1 MSRIAVFRSLAVAL
15 GTVSMVAACGGGGSN
30 NNNSQNLASDQTVSF
45 PMVDD
50 VGDLDPAHMSAAVDI
65 DIFRNTYSGLYK
77 FDDQL
82 NQVPDIATAKP
93 DISSDGLT
101 YTFHMKH
108 NAKFSNGDPVT
119 ADDFL
124 FSWNRAAAIQGD
136 YASVFQP
143 VNGYDDVAGGKAT
156 EMSGL
161 KKIDDYT
168 FSATLSAPA
177 GYWYTETALWTAWVV
192 DKKVVLAAGKA
203 TDSTW
208 ASDPSTAIGTGQFKM
223 TARTPKQSIDFAPV
237 ANWWGGS
244 TGTVTKVHI
253 EIVADQKAQLTKY
266 ESGGYTLIG
275 FANQSLTPEDV
286 IRYHSDSQLS
296 KQLQLQPSARTS
308 WVGFNQCDANNQSKD
323 CKGKPA
329 SPFAGDG
336 NGKLLREAFSLAID
350 RDQLVD
356 IACSKGTACVKA
368 TGGVITKGLKGYLG
382 DNTDPWAKF
391 DAAKAKQLLQQA
403 GGTSVVGNLTYT
415 YNASAQNKAVCDNLA
430 SQWRQNL
437 GITVQCA
444 STDRA
449 AFFNARSKCNYS
461 IFRHSW
467 GADYD
472 NPQDWFD
479 FLFETNAGSHGEC
492 YANSQLDSMA
502 KDANAKPLD
511 QSLDTYKKMNQIL
524 VDNTVTAN
532 LFYGIQQY
540 VSHPYVQ
547 GVGGN
552 PLYDN
557 YWSDVKI
564 LQH

>member
-1 MSRIAVFRSLAVAL
+1 MTRIAVFRSLAVAL
-15 GTVSMVAACGGGGSN
+15 GTISMVAACGGGSN
-30 NNNSQNLASDQTVSF
+30 SNSSNLASDQTLSF

-82 NQVPDIATAKP
+82 NEVPDIATGQP
-93 DISSDGLT
+93 QVSSDGLT
-101 YTFHMKH
+101 YTFSLKH
-108 NAKFSNGDPVT
+108 NVKFSNGDPVK
-119 ADDFL
+119 ADDFI
-124 FSWNRAAAIQGD
+124 FSWDRAAAIQGD

-143 VNGYDDVAGGKAT
+143 VVGYDAVSTGKAT
-156 EMSGL
+156 HMDGL
-161 KKIDDYT
+161 KKIDDYS
-168 FSATLSAPA
+168 FSATLTAPA
-177 GYWYTETALWTAWVV
+177 GYWFTETALWTAWVV
-192 DKKVVLAAGKA
+192 DQKVVLANGKA

-208 ASDPSTAIGTGQFKM
+208 ASTPATAIGTGQFKM

-244 TGTVTKVHI
+244 TGTLTKVHI

-266 ESGGYTLIG
+266 ESGGYSLIG

-286 IRYHSDSQLS
+286 IRYHSDAQLN
-296 KQLQLQPSARTS
+296 KQLTLQPAARTS
-308 WVGFNQCDANNQSKD
+308 WIGFNLCDSSNQSTA
-323 CKGKPA
+323 CKGQKP
-329 SPFAGDG
+329 SPFAGNG

-350 RDQLVD
+350 RNQLVD
-356 IACSKGTACVKA
+356 IACSKGTACTAA

-382 DNTDPWAKF
+382 DNTDQWSKF
-391 DAAKAKQLLQQA
+391 DANQAKQLLQQA
-403 GGTSVVGNLTYT
+403 GGAAAVGNLTYT

-437 GITVQCA
+437 GVTVQCA

-449 AFFNARSKCNYS
+449 SFFNARTKCNYT

-479 FLFETNAGSHGEC
+479 FLFDTNGGSSGSC
-492 YANSQLDSMA
+492 LSDPNIDKMPQ
-502 KDANAKPLD
+502 DANTKPLS
-511 QSLDTYKKMNQIL
+511 QSLDEYKAMNKIL
-524 VDNTVTAN
+524 VDNCYTGN

-540 VSHPYVQ
+540 LVHPYVK
-547 GVGGN
+547 GAAGN

-557 YWSDVKI
+557 YWSDVSI
-564 LQH
+564 LSH